1 MTKYINSSEAI
12 TSNLMI
18 WDPLHTQTSIIETHI
33 MEVYPQ
39 TSIDYSDT
47 VSFLIKGSPKHMI
60 QNIEI
65 ISQIRI
71 QTADDG
77 NPPENTNVSVV
88 SNLANA
94 LWRSVDVVIGGENIL
109 QSFDNSYNIGSWF
122 DIVLNTSKLRS
133 PYLLQK
139 ELFLMDGGSN
149 KDESEDTTIY
159 PAENEAGV
167 RPNPVNAS
175 ALSRNKLID
184 QGKTVTL
191 ISDLNCSLFKS
202 GKLLPSN
209 LDVRIA
215 LTKNYDGYV
224 LLEPVTGTHKIKF
237 VKCYLRV
244 TMQQPSDFCLN
255 LMEQKLLK
263 SSAIYQAE
271 EGKVSFHAIPAGN
284 ELVTINNI
292 FPQGKL
298 PIMFTFAIQDR
309 TALGNAR
316 NKNPYTFRSMKKVQI
331 YVDGK
336 PYFTSALE
344 GTTMHFDTFYQTIG
358 YKTTGECLIDPAN
371 YGAHPLIAVDLTA
384 DRTANKHHLN
394 LSQTGEVKLD
404 IEFDRA
410 AVEGLILLVYSY
422 YDRIIEIN
430 SDRSVRI
437 L

>member
-1 MTKYINSSEAI
+1 MTKYVNSSEAI

-33 MEVYPQ
+33 VEVYPQ

-47 VSFLIKGSPKHMI
+47 VSFLIKASPKLMI

-71 QTADDG
+71 VTANET

-159 PAENEAGV
+159 PDANDAGV

-224 LLEPVTGTHKIKF
+224 LLEPLGGTHKIKF

-244 TMQQPSDFCLN
+244 TLQQPSDFCLN

-263 SSAIYQAE
+263 SPAIYQAE

-284 ELVTINNI
+284 ELVTINNL

-298 PIMFTFAIQDR
+298 PIMFTFGIQDR
-309 TALGNAR
+309 TALGDAR

-344 GTTMHFDTFYQTIG
+344 GVTMHFDTFYQTIG

-410 AVEGLILLVYSY
+410 AAEGLILLVYSY